1 MDLKKCQIF
10 TPIDTVR
17 YMLDKM
23 GYNKGIFG
31 KKIIDNS
38 CGNGNFLV
46 EILRRF
52 LQDAKRKKITKK
64 DIKSNIE
71 ICIIGYEIDKAKYD
85 ECIQKLDEV
94 VAEYKISNV
103 NWNVHCSDGLQVGDD
118 GEFDFVVGNPPYV
131 AYKDLDKET
140 RDYVKETFSSC
151 VKGKFDYSYAFI
163 EKGLS
168 LLKPQGK
175 MIMIS
180 PSNMFKT
187 VFGGALR
194 ELIKPHLISI
204 INCGHDKIFD
214 KVLTSPS
221 ITMYQKNTQQDWIE
235 YQVGLNGDGSIVNK
249 GDLSDK
255 WIFEKTNNGIK
266 RFGDYFRVSNSIAT
280 LSNKVFIHNVDENGQ
295 VIIDDVFIEDSV
307 LRIAKSPRSEKYS
320 VKQKIIF
327 PYEYKKGALIRIEE
341 TDFQIRYPNA
351 YKYLISKK
359 EELEK
364 RDSDSSAKWFEYG
377 RSQALLHL
385 NQKKLMLSSIVT
397 NEVIVYELD
406 KEEIPYSGVY
416 IIPKAN
422 KTLKEAVKILKSE
435 EFYKYLLGIGIH
447 VSGDSIRISSKDIEN
462 YKFEE

>member
-17 YMLDKM
+17 YMLDKV

-52 LQDAKRKKITKK
+52 LQDAKRKKISKK
-64 DIKSNIE
+64 EIKFNIE
-71 ICIIGYEIDKAKYD
+71 ICIVGYEIDEEKYN
-85 ECIQKLDEV
+85 ECIQNLNEV
-94 VAEYKISNV
+94 VTEYKISNV
-103 NWNVHCSDGLQVGDD
+103 NWNVYCSDGLQVGDD

-131 AYKDLDKET
+131 AYKDLDKEM
-140 RDYVKETFSSC
+140 RENVKKTFSTC
-151 VKGKFDYSYAFI
+151 IKGKFDYSYAFI
-163 EKGLS
+163 EKGVK

-194 ELIKPHLISI
+194 EFIKPHLIGI

-221 ITMYQKNTQQDWIE
+221 ITLYQKNSQHDSIE
-235 YQVGLNGDGSIVNK
+235 YQVGLNGERNFVDK
-249 GDLSDK
+249 DDLTDK
-255 WIFEKTNNGIK
+255 WIFESTNVGVK

-280 LSNKVFIHNVDENGQ
+280 LSNKIFIHNLDKNGQ
-295 VIIDDVFIEDSV
+295 VIVDDVCIEDSV
-307 LRIAKSPRSEKYS
+307 LRIAKSPRSEKYD

-327 PYEYKKGALIRIEE
+327 PYGYKKGELVRIEE
-341 TDFQIRYPNA
+341 TDFKAKYPNA

-364 RDSDSSAKWFEYG
+364 RDSDSSAKWYEYG
-377 RSQALLHL
+377 RSQALAHL
-385 NQKKLMLSSIVT
+385 NQRKLMLSSIVT
-397 NEVIVYELD
+397 NEVVVYELD

-422 KTLKEAVKILKSE
+422 KSLKEAVKILKSE
-435 EFYKYLLGIGIH
+435 EFYKYLLGIGIP

>member
-10 TPIDTVR
+10 TPTEIVNL
-17 YMLDKM
+17 MLDKV

-52 LQDAKRKKITKK
+52 LQEAKRKKVSKK
-64 DIKSNIE
+64 DIKYNIE
-71 ICIIGYEIDKAKYD
+71 QCIVGYEIDVVKYN
-85 ECIQKLDEV
+85 ECIQRLNEV
-94 VAEYKISNV
+94 ALEYKINDIC
-103 NWNVHCSDGLQVGDD
+103 WNIHCVDGLSVDKD
-118 GEFDFVVGNPPYV
+118 NEFDYVVGNPPYI
-131 AYKDLDKET
+131 AYKDLDKKIRIE
-140 RDYVKETFSSC
+140 VKEKFVSC
-151 VKGKFDYSYAFI
+151 KKGKFDYSYAFI
-163 EKGLS
+163 EKGLR
-168 LLKPQGK
+168 LLKLQGK

-187 VFGGALR
+187 VFGRALR

-204 INCGHDKIFD
+204 INCGHDKIFE

-221 ITMYQKNTQQDWIE
+221 ITIYQKNCQQTLIE
-235 YQVGLNGDGSIVNK
+235 YQVGLDGEGHFVNK
-249 GDLSDK
+249 ETLSDK

-280 LSNKVFIHNVDENGQ
+280 LSNKVFIHNVDKNGQ
-295 VIIDDVFIEDSV
+295 VIIDDVCIEDEV
-307 LRIAKSPRSEKYS
+307 LRIAKSPRSEKYA

-327 PYEYKKGALIRIEE
+327 PYGYKKGELVRVGE
-341 TDFQIRYPNA
+341 TDFKSKYPSA
-351 YKYLISKK
+351 YHYLTTKK

-364 RDSDSSAKWFEYG
+364 RDSDGSAKWFEYG
-377 RSQALLHL
+377 RSQALSHL
-385 NQKKLMLSSIVT
+385 NQKKLMLSSIIT
-397 NEVIVYELD
+397 NEVIVYELEKD
-406 KEEIPYSGVY
+406 EIPYSGVY

-422 KTLKEAVKILKSE
+422 KSLKEAIKILKSE
-435 EFYKYLLGIGIH
+435 EFYKYLLGIGIP

-462 YKFEE
+462 YKFEG